1 MVPFTTQCA
10 GTVAVASTHR
20 GALNVTAETGSP
32 IDDTGIVVPSR
43 SAVHRVGSIA
53 IGIVGRSS
61 TGSAPQSAVEVFAT
75 EQEARPK
82 KSKLASSLKQ

>member
-1 MVPFTTQCA
+1 MQCA

-32 IDDTGIVVPSR
+32 IDDTGMLVPSR

-53 IGIVGRSS
+53 IGIVVRSS
-61 TGSAPQSAVEVFAT
+61 TGSAPGPAVEAFAT
-75 EQEARPK
+75 TEEARPK
-82 KSKLASSLKQ
+82 KSNPPNSLKL